1 MMQNSCIFILVFL
14 LVETAIDRTND
25 LPAMIAGVPRCAE
38 HSNLASIP
46 AAVGAKQ
53 PSPMSLF
60 SPSPA
65 PGFRQVQH
73 LGFGIGDCVLYLL
86 LGMARPTGHFPNS
99 DLVAL

>member
-46 AAVGAKQ
+46 AAVGQ
-53 PSPMSLF
+53 NSRPQC
-60 SPSPA
+60 